1 MIKKGDKVSILSGN
15 YKGNTGIVLK
25 VFPKK
30 NKAIVQGINIIKK
43 HTKPTVEKPKG
54 GILKKE
60 LPIHLSKLK
69 KEKE

>member
-30 NKAIVQGINIIKK
+30 NKAIVQGVNIVKK

-54 GILKKE
+54 GILEKE